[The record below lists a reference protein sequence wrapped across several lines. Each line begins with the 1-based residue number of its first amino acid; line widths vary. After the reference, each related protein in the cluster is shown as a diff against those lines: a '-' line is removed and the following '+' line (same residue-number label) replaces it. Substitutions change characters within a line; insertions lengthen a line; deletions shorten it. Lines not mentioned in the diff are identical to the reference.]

1 MNRRHVARTVALS
14 VLLSTTALSTAA
26 LAQAASP
33 DQTTVDELVVTGQRF
48 SQQQSIR
55 AKRDAKGVSDVI
67 AADEMGRLPDKNAA
81 ESLERLPGVGIKY
94 DQGEGRYV
102 SIRGVDGALNNVT
115 VNGVEIGSP
124 DSDTRAIPL
133 DVVSGQLASRIEVVK
148 AVTPDMDAQAIG
160 GTVNFVTQSPFD
172 FRKDLVA
179 AGSFQA
185 GSQDLN
191 DKTPIGA
198 DATVGGVF
206 GPEGSF
212 GFLLGANYS
221 SRDYRTYGVYPDDWR
236 PVTGTERGLPTNIK
250 YTTYDL
256 ERERIGL
263 SGSLEFRPGDAD
275 RLYLRGVYSKFT
287 EDEYRQRYR
296 LDFATDSQLGAGT
309 VTLNPDGTG
318 VSTGNER
325 RQDLRLEQ
333 KDKTISVVSAGGEH
347 ERGDWTLAWDASY
360 VSNELDEPNAVWQ
373 FRGGSLTTD
382 FDMRPLLYTATARVE
397 AAPSALGFRQVTL
410 QENFGEETIGSLKA
424 DATRKLGFGEDS
436 ILKFG
441 FKYRDT
447 EKSQDNNNDVY
458 TRAGSGP
465 FRFTLAD
472 FDLQGADTRTLLDG
486 RTYYNSPTID
496 AAEMQRFTRDNI
508 DQPYFVLDTAS
519 SLSNA
524 VLGDYEVQERI
535 TAGYAMADLD
545 FGMTSIL
552 AGFRVEHTRTDVT
565 GYRLVN
571 GSTVERVSSSGEYTD
586 VLPGVHVKLEASD
599 NLLVRIALTQT
610 IGRPQYPQLSPGG
623 GLSYVETAP
632 GVFEGD
638 FSEGNVDLKP
648 YKSTNIDIS
657 GEWYFA
663 QGGLLSIGAFHKA
676 ISDPIFGY
684 SEVQENV
691 TVEGRL
697 YDRFEYSQ
705 PRNGESGRI
714 AGIEFGYRQQF
725 TMLPGAFSGLGLSA
739 TATFSNSKLKVPGR
753 GSLPFPKQSD
763 EIYGLQVFYQKYGVE
778 ASLNWH
784 STSDYQDT
792 IGDDALSDTF
802 FSRFERVD
810 FKVSYAV
817 TPQIKVFAIGQNLND
832 EVLWEYMGGRRD
844 WFVGYERYG
853 PTYYL
858 GLSANW

>member
-1 MNRRHVARTVALS
+1 MNRRHAARAFGLGL
-14 VLLSTTALSTAA
+14 LLSTTALSTTA
-26 LAQAASP
+26 LAQTAPA
-33 DQTTVDELVVTGQRF
+33 DDATVDELIITGQRY
-48 SQQQSIR
+48 SQQQSID
-55 AKRDAKGVSDVI
+55 AKKKAKGVSDVI

-81 ESLERLPGVGIKY
+81 ESLERLPGVSIKY

-115 VNGVEIGSP
+115 VNGVELGSP

-160 GTVNFVTQSPFD
+160 GSVNFVTQSPFD
-172 FRKDLVA
+172 FNKDFVA
-179 AGSFQA
+179 AGSVQA

-191 DKTPIGA
+191 DETPIAA
-198 DATVGGVF
+198 DATVGGLF
-206 GPEGSF
+206 GPEQTF

-236 PVTGTERGLPTNIK
+236 DVAGSERGMPTNIK

-256 ERERIGL
+256 ERERVGV
-263 SGSLEFRPGDAD
+263 SGSLEYRPGDAD

-296 LDFATDSQLGAGT
+296 LDFATDALFTAGR

-318 VSTGNER
+318 FSTNNER

-347 ERGDWTLAWDASY
+347 ERGDWTLAWDASL

-382 FDMRPLLYTATARVE
+382 FDMRPTLYTATPRTEV
-397 AAPSALGFRQVTL
+397 APSALGFRQVTL

-424 DATRKLGFGEDS
+424 DVTRKLGIGEDS
-436 ILKFG
+436 VFKFG
-441 FKYRDT
+441 LKYRDT
-447 EKSQDNNNDVY
+447 DKSQDNNNDVY

-465 FRFTLAD
+465 YRFTLAD

-496 AAEMQRFTRDNI
+496 AQAMKAFTRDNL

-524 VLGDYEVQERI
+524 VLGDYDVGERI

-545 FGMTSIL
+545 FGMFSVL
-552 AGFRVEHTRTDVT
+552 AGVRVEHTQTDVT

-571 GSTVERVSSSGEYTD
+571 GSTVEAVSSSGEYTD
-586 VLPGVHVKLEASD
+586 VLPGVHLKIEPRDDV
-599 NLLVRIALTQT
+599 LVRVALTQT

-623 GLSYVETAP
+623 GLTYLETAP
-632 GVFEGD
+632 GVFEGE

-648 YKSTNIDIS
+648 YKSTNVDLS
-657 GEWYFA
+657 AEWYFA
-663 QGGLLSIGAFHKA
+663 RGGLLSVGAFYKS

-684 SEVQENV
+684 SEVQTDV
-691 TVEGRL
+691 TVDGRF

-705 PRNGESGRI
+705 PRNGDSGMI
-714 AGIEFGYRQQF
+714 KGIELGYRQQF
-725 TMLPGAFSGLGLSA
+725 TMLPGALAGLGVSA
-739 TATFSNSKLKVPGR
+739 TATFSDSELDVPGR
-753 GSLPFPKQSD
+753 GTLPFPRQSD
-763 EIYGLQVFYQKYGVE
+763 EIYGLQVFYQKHGVE

-784 STSDYQDT
+784 STGDYQDS
-792 IGDDALSDTF
+792 IGDDAQSDTF
-802 FSRFERVD
+802 FSRFERLD

-832 EVLWEYMGGRRD
+832 EVLWEYQGGRRD
-844 WFVGYERYG
+844 WFIGYERYG
-853 PTYYL
+853 PTYYM
-858 GLSANW
+858 GVAANW